1 MSKVATKTRMQA
13 LLDLGQS
20 VWLDYLRRGMLS
32 SGELQRLIDDGLRG
46 MTSNPTI
53 FEHAIGGSTD
63 YDEAL
68 SRVAASTRTDREVF
82 DLLAVEDVR
91 TAADA
96 FRPVYDAS
104 QGADGFISLEV
115 SPTLARDT
123 AGTVAEAHPLW
134 APLARRSQAPAS
146 LVGQHGHQRSGVLR
160 CAVRGFADRRGH
172 DQHAAAADTA
182 ALRGS
187 RHRAG
192 DPSRRPHGSPTRHG
206 ASVGHDRL
214 RRRHAS
220 ARAGGDR
227 EVRPILRETARRDR
241 RQAEGARRGRAAATF
256 RRAAGVR
263 PDRRAAVG
271 GARDRGRAQAHLEA
285 RPDRMEA

>member
-96 FRPVYDAS
+96 RSTTHRKALTGSSRSRCRP
-104 QGADGFISLEV
+104 
-115 SPTLARDT
+115 
-123 AGTVAEAHPLW
+123 
-134 APLARRSQAPAS
+134 RS
-146 LVGQHGHQRSGVLR
+146 
-160 CAVRGFADRRGH
+160 
-172 DQHAAAADTA
+172 
-182 ALRGS
+182 
-187 RHRAG
+187 RA
-192 DPSRRPHGSPTRHG
+192 T
-206 ASVGHDRL
+206 
-214 RRRHAS
+214 
-220 ARAGGDR
+220 
-227 EVRPILRETARRDR
+227 
-241 RQAEGARRGRAAATF
+241 
-256 RRAAGVR
+256 RRARSRTPVACGPPWPVR
-263 PDRRAAVG
+263 TS
-271 GARDRGRAQAHLEA
+271 
-285 RPDRMEA
+285 

>member
-1 MSKVATKTRMQA
+1 MQS

-20 VWLDYLRRGMLS
+20 VWLDYLRRGMLE
-32 SGELQRLIDDGLRG
+32 SGELQRMIDDGLRG

-104 QGADGFISLEV
+104 QGADGFVSLEV

-123 AGTVAEAHPLW
+123 AGTVAEARRLW
-134 APLARRSQAPAS
+134 AAVTRPNVMIKVPGTREGWSAIERLLTDGINVNITLLFSLERAQIGFSHLLIVLERKQEGEAYLRALEARRSARQPI
-146 LVGQHGHQRSGVLR
+146 
-160 CAVRGFADRRGH
+160 
-172 DQHAAAADTA
+172 
-182 ALRGS
+182 
-187 RHRAG
+187 
-192 DPSRRPHGSPTRHG
+192 
-206 ASVGHDRL
+206 DRL
-214 RRRHAS
+214 
-220 ARAGGDR
+220 
-227 EVRPILRETARRDR
+227 
-241 RQAEGARRGRAAATF
+241 
-256 RRAAGVR
+256 
-263 PDRRAAVG
+263 
-271 GARDRGRAQAHLEA
+271 
-285 RPDRMEA
+285 